1 MQLVLPKSHH
11 PIVRLSV
18 WTPEG
23 DDLDMDF
30 DKSHSTAEVPDGSLV
45 EARFMKCDGS
55 FADEPAITLVGDPPA
70 DEPKTL
76 GIDLT
81 SAGITVSDPELLA
94 EIAPEF
100 AAAEVE
106 AAAL

>member
-45 EARFMKCDGS
+45 EARFIKCDGS
-55 FADEPAITLVGDPPA
+55 FADEPAITLVCPA
-70 DEPKTL
+70 SPVDVPE
-76 GIDLT
+76 
-81 SAGITVSDPELLA
+81 TVDRLS
-94 EIAPEF
+94 
-100 AAAEVE
+100 VV
-106 AAAL
+106 